1 MSLQCVPRG
10 QALNVVKPAD
20 AQKVQGLLHDSVLG
34 SASPSAR
41 PSVSTSKDVSS
52 APTPHDL
59 HDEDLGDAVVRSITR
74 GDSVPVVAQDR
85 MSALSVPDELPSEAT
100 VFSLSSEL
108 QLQASQSTGKPVI
121 L

>member
-1 MSLQCVPRG
+1 M
-10 QALNVVKPAD
+10 D
-20 AQKVQGLLHDSVLG
+20 I
-34 SASPSAR
+34 
-41 PSVSTSKDVSS
+41 SS

-59 HDEDLGDAVVRSITR
+59 HDEDLGDAVVRSIAR
-74 GDSVPVVAQDR
+74 GDFMPVVAQDK

-108 QLQASQSTGKPVI
+108 QASQSTSKPAI